1 MGTTQSGQLMTRR
14 PLLAAV
20 LLIYAAA
27 LLSMPAA
34 AGAADAAA
42 AAPVR
47 VIVRLSEMPA
57 AMADDGKQQT
67 SGALWL

>member
-1 MGTTQSGQLMTRR
+1 MGTTRSGLLMARR

-34 AGAADAAA
+34 AADAAA
-42 AAPVR
+42 AAPVH
-47 VIVRLSEMPA
+47 VIVRLSETPA
-57 AMADDGKQQT
+57 AMADDLKQHRT